1 MPLNSHGIPKNLTDL
16 SMLPDATNVA
26 LCPNLTPVAIAVW
39 SLNEISSCHCLHR
52 YTLYKWIS
60 KFTIYHFSCNGLVSS
75 LRIFQISFLKILC
88 FRIQI
93 LTWHPIQL
101 HWGMFHSGQ
110 RPGTSPEARCTI
122 SIQKHRKQ
130 SKKMQIQTCLAS
142 SSSRR
147 NSIIEDNLCFSDLQL
162 YLIFVCK
169 LKSLEILQFS
179 QIPKFDNRIFSWCS
193 QVVS

>member
-1 MPLNSHGIPKNLTDL
+1 MKSAPATVYTGTPCTNEFQNSQFIIFLVMVGEQFENFPDFILKN
-16 SMLPDATNVA
+16 
-26 LCPNLTPVAIAVW
+26 
-39 SLNEISSCHCLHR
+39 SLM
-52 YTLYKWIS
+52 LYKMQV
-60 KFTIYHFSCNGLVSS
+60 KN
-75 LRIFQISFLKILC
+75 C

-93 LTWHPIQL
+93 QTWHPIQL

-130 SKKMQIQTCLAS
+130 SKKMQIQTRLAS